1 MSDDGVG
8 RGPVS
13 PELDRSG
20 IDGFESVRWAWQQLG
35 GYAQYFFQS
44 PEWIDLAAAQ
54 LEGDL
59 AWGVVTESGRP
70 AAVSVLRR
78 SRLMRAGI
86 GIRVLSDVR
95 VADMMY
101 PFSDCVLDAK
111 PDVRPTVALPPT
123 RVVRTVRGL
132 PRWHGYR
139 TSSLA
144 LRRGAARS
152 LSDLCDGGRLTRP
165 HQGGIRRATRS
176 SVARKCPHGQ
186 PGRGVLRRPRCGP
199 DRLYGLAELAPTVG
213 HGA

>member
-111 PDVRPTVALPPT
+111 PDFRPTVALDELLGVT
-123 RVVRTVRGL
+123 GDGTSWTFGTVGSVRPG
-132 PRWHGYR
+132 
-139 TSSLA
+139 SNC
-144 LRRGAARS
+144 RRAGHMWRKSQLAARGS
-152 LSDLCDGGRLTRP
+152 WTPAWGPTSGGGRFL
-165 HQGGIRRATRS
+165 
-176 SVARKCPHGQ
+176 
-186 PGRGVLRRPRCGP
+186 
-199 DRLYGLAELAPTVG
+199 
-213 HGA
+213 